1 MIILLSASS
10 KEKRNKHSNAVKEHY
25 EASLYV
31 ERINSIL
38 PKVNCDVKG
47 NVTEKVREC
56 NNSDA
61 SLVIEIQ
68 FNTNRKDNKN
78 GLKILYQN
86 HDDVSSYIAYLFA
99 EEFKKAGIDVD
110 PSVGW
115 YRGIENNGLD
125 FLLENCLAPT
135 VIIQPDHIDNAD
147 IADRELICDVMV
159 KVLKGFID

>member
-1 MIILLSASS
+1 MIILLSGS
-10 KEKRNKHSNAVKEHY
+10 KKEDYKNSAISEHY

-31 ERINSIL
+31 ERLKTLLPEINSDIT
-38 PKVNCDVKG
+38 G
-47 NVTEKVREC
+47 TVREKINQC
-56 NNSDA
+56 NKSDA

-68 FNTNRKDNKN
+68 FNTNNKDNKN

-99 EEFKKAGIDVD
+99 EDFKKVGYDVN

-125 FLLENCLAPT
+125 FLLENSLAPT

-147 IADRELICDVMV
+147 IADRVLICDVLA
-159 KVLKGFID
+159 KILCGFID